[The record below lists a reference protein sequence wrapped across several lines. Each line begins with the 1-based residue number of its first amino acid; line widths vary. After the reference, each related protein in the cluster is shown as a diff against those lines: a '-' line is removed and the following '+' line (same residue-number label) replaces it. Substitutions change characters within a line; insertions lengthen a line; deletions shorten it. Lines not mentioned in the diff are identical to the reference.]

1 MSEQKSFELNSFD
14 GTNLIGDAAYVQT
27 IQDVSN
33 GFGFGQPLLSSTDV
47 SPSSLEGGD
56 SQKEMNGPSSAAELV
71 HTIQSNFLLGQQQ
84 QQQCLPDNTVDAAA
98 AAGLLFP
105 APAEQHTDAA
115 LLLER
120 QRQQQLLT
128 AAAAAMF
135 PNSSLLL
142 DNCSVCGDRAIGRHY
157 G

>member
-14 GTNLIGDAAYVQT
+14 GTNLIGDAAYVQI
-27 IQDVSN
+27 IQDVSDS
-33 GFGFGQPLLSSTDV
+33 FGQSLLSSTDV

-84 QQQCLPDNTVDAAA
+84 QQRQCLPDNSVDAA

-105 APAEQHTDAA
+105 APAGQHTDAA

>member
-56 SQKEMNGPSSAAELV
+56 SQKSSESAAELV

-84 QQQCLPDNTVDAAA
+84 QQRQCLPDNSVDAA

-105 APAEQHTDAA
+105 APAGQHTDAA

>member
-14 GTNLIGDAAYVQT
+14 GTNLIGDAAYVQI
-27 IQDVSN
+27 IQDVSDS
-33 GFGFGQPLLSSTDV
+33 FGQSLLSSTDV

-56 SQKEMNGPSSAAELV
+56 SQKEMNGSSSAAELV
-71 HTIQSNFLLGQQQ
+71 HTIQSNFLRGQQ
-84 QQQCLPDNTVDAAA
+84 QQQCLPDNSVDAA

-105 APAEQHTDAA
+105 APAGQHTDAA

>member
-14 GTNLIGDAAYVQT
+14 GTNLISDAAYVQT

-56 SQKEMNGPSSAAELV
+56 SQKEVNGPSSAAELV
-71 HTIQSNFLLGQQQ
+71 HTIQSNFLRGQQQ
-84 QQQCLPDNTVDAAA
+84 QRQCLPDNTVDAAA
-98 AAGLLFP
+98 AGLLFP
-105 APAEQHTDAA
+105 APAGQHTDAA